1 MAVNGST
8 AEWAPAIA
16 FTACRSSLNPVDR
29 FVAAYNLLLGALWLS
44 VATLTSY
51 AVWAAAAHLAAS
63 LLPAV
68 LKRVPRQ
75 ALGPLRSLR
84 ELYPILLMPVFWTEI
99 DLLFPLRHTGTFD
112 RPISLMDE
120 GLFGIHL
127 GAEWMPA
134 MPQMW
139 LSEVMHFSYFA
150 YYAAVYLP
158 PVIMGIT
165 GRMDAARDMVFRLT
179 VAYLSCYLV
188 YLFFPVDGPHFL
200 LEHYD
205 GELTGGL
212 FYQLVDV
219 TQRAGDSRG
228 CTFPSSHVA
237 GAVTAAVI
245 AWRWLPRPLAIL
257 LSLEAA
263 GVVCSTIYTQNH
275 YAIDSVAGLTWTLTL
290 QLLLVPVLLRRL
302 DRRRRGLERKAYAE
316 PREIPIPVLWTDR
329 SERRQRWAA

>member
-1 MAVNGST
+1 MNGST
-8 AEWAPAIA
+8 AEWTPAMA
-16 FTACRSSLNPVDR
+16 FTACRGSLNPVDR
-29 FVAAYNLLLGALWLS
+29 LVAAYNLLLGGLWLS
-44 VATLTSY
+44 VTPYTSY
-51 AVWAAAAHLAAS
+51 AVWAATAHLAAC
-63 LLPAV
+63 LLPVV
-68 LKRVPRQ
+68 LKRVPRPT
-75 ALGPLRSLR
+75 LGPLRSLR

-99 DLLFPLRHTGTFD
+99 DLLFPLRHIGTFD
-112 RPISLMDE
+112 RPISWLDE
-120 GLFGIHL
+120 TVFGIHL

-134 MPQMW
+134 MPQIW

-165 GRMDAARDMVFRLT
+165 GRMAAARDMVFRLT

-188 YLFFPVDGPHFL
+188 FLFLPVDGPHFL

-205 GELTGGL
+205 GDLTGGL
-212 FYQLVDV
+212 FYQLVDA

-302 DRRRRGLERKAYAE
+302 DGRKRRPERAPCAE
-316 PREIPIPVLWTDR
+316 PSEIPVPVLWIDR
-329 SERRQRWAA
+329 SERRRRWAA